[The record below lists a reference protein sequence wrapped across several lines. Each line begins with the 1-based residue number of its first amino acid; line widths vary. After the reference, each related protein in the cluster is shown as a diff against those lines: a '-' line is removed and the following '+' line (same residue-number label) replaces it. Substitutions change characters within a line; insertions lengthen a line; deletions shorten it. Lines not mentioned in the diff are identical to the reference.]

1 MRSMSDLRAA
11 CAALPHSQE
20 TFPFG
25 LDTLVWKVGLPDA
38 AKMYALTGIN
48 ADPLTLSLKVRPEDG
63 DTLRAAH
70 AAIVPGYHLNKRHW
84 VTVTL
89 DGSLP
94 DDLVQELLAGSHA
107 LVLASFTR
115 AQRAELGL

>member
-1 MRSMSDLRAA
+1 M
-11 CAALPHSQE
+11 
-20 TFPFG
+20 
-25 LDTLVWKVGLPDA
+25 DTLVWKVGSPDA
-38 AKMYALTGIN
+38 AKMYALTGIS

-89 DGSLP
+89 DGSVPGEL
-94 DDLVQELLAGSHA
+94 LQELLAGSHA